1 MQAVVG
7 FCDTAKVFP
16 GTPADRARYLGA
28 IGWCFAD
35 QADFGRIADQKGLA
49 DKLSAT
55 LRLLDRSAADDSPA
69 VKAWFTF
76 ADAIITIDGNRREAL
91 RKVEEE
97 RRRLAEQDVEMIG
110 ASPTA
115 VSKRKAHADPEPKPR
130 AKKPKITPAF
140 APHKPGSDAALALL
154 AQVDTA
160 LEAVQLADDG
170 DQVPRAELQ
179 KHRDAVDQAAQRQL
193 YLLDIALQTFRAI
206 SDRRARLDKALGPTE
221 VDHAGSLLDALNVS
235 FDSSHEVPDD
245 SDVEFQDPSAAE
257 TEDPVVISEA
267 S

>member
-1 MQAVVG
+1 MQAIVR
-7 FCDTAKVFP
+7 FCKTARVFP
-16 GTPADRARYLGA
+16 GTPADRARYLGS

-35 QADFGRIADQKGLA
+35 QADFGRIANQKGLA
-49 DKLSAT
+49 DKLSTT
-55 LRLLDRSAADDSPA
+55 LRLLNRSATNDSPA

-76 ADAIITIDGNRREAL
+76 ADAIITID
-91 RKVEEE
+91 
-97 RRRLAEQDVEMIG
+97 EQDVEMI
-110 ASPTA
+110 ASQILLL
-115 VSKRKAHADPEPKPR
+115 AHCVDTLSLSLCAQADPEPKPH
-130 AKKPKITPAF
+130 AQKPKITPAF

-160 LEAVQLADDG
+160 LEAVQLAKDG
-170 DQVPRAELQ
+170 DQVPRAKLQ
-179 KHRDAVDQAAQRQL
+179 KHHDTIDQAVQRQL
-193 YLLDIALQTFRAI
+193 YLLDIVLQTFHAI
-206 SDRRARLDKALGPTE
+206 SDRCTRLNKALGPTE

-257 TEDPVVISEA
+257 AKDPMVILEA